1 MRYTKWLGTLCA
13 IGLLCLH
20 LQTGLAQAAPE
31 NGAWWNPN
39 QMGSGFGIEIQGNT
53 LLMAG
58 FLYENDG
65 RATWHVSVG
74 PMQNATTYQGR
85 LLAFSNGQTLTGAYQ
100 APAAPTDA
108 GAVTLQFTDDSHGT
122 ITWPGGT
129 IPIERARYGSGTA
142 SFQPK
147 TGVWVNTAEFGRGF
161 FIEVQGDQILVAGA
175 MYDANGKPVWYVSIG
190 AMASPTTYQGAWSQY
205 ANGQTLTGP
214 YQPPSAPT
222 HVGTFS
228 LEFPAPDQ
236 ATLTLFA
243 DGAAASRDAAP
254 LGGPIVIP
262 LEPLRCD
269 FGLACVRPPDRWQG
283 SVKYSR
289 RTVTAPVDDALSI
302 KGTVVWELEAPD
314 STGRAYYILDDIL
327 SGPIQVTQEGKWNK
341 DTVNEC
347 TVKGET
353 PFSLEPDDGAL
364 ELRPDGFYRGIIG
377 KIVRYTLKISCP
389 EDVKF
394 EVQTRLEF
402 LFEMEGTLGDGWNA
416 ARMQGEMKPDPVA
429 GVTHTWS
436 WDFVAIRF

>member
-122 ITWPGGT
+122 LTWPGGT
-129 IPIERARYGSGTA
+129 IPIDRARYGSGTA

-147 TGVWVNTAEFGRGF
+147 TGVWGNTAEFGRGF
-161 FIEVQGDQILVAGA
+161 FIEVQGDQMLVAGA
-175 MYDANGKPVWYVSIG
+175 MYDANGKPVWYVSVG

-228 LEFPAPDQ
+228 LEFSARTQ

-243 DGAAASRDAAP
+243 GGATASRVAD
-254 LGGPIVIP
+254 LGSPTVII
-262 LEPLRCD
+262 LEPLLPYISD
-269 FGLACVRPPDRWQG
+269 LFPPPDEWRG
-283 SVKYSR
+283 MVKFTRHTVYEGLDDTLSFEGPVWWIR
-289 RTVTAPVDDALSI
+289 EPPDPTKIPRYIILAGEIIVAHKAVLGGAFGITCTLRGETQLTLKSNDGFLFQDHLSGRYAGQISAVAKFSSTVTCPGFSQQEVEDEGSI
-302 KGTVVWELEAPD
+302 DLE
-314 STGRAYYILDDIL
+314 I
-327 SGPIQVTQEGKWNK
+327 
-341 DTVNEC
+341 
-347 TVKGET
+347 
-353 PFSLEPDDGAL
+353 
-364 ELRPDGFYRGIIG
+364 
-377 KIVRYTLKISCP
+377 
-389 EDVKF
+389 
-394 EVQTRLEF
+394 
-402 LFEMEGTLGDGWNA
+402 EGTLDEGYN
-416 ARMQGEMKPDPVA
+416 ARMKGEMKPITA
-429 GVTHTWS
+429 FGSKFTGS
-436 WDFVAIRF
+436 WDFVPIRSL